1 MFVILLIGVVLG
13 VAYDARARGGN
24 PWLWGAAAAFGLAL
38 FPILGGL
45 IYRIPGNRFQGDGVL
60 WSYTGAFFSDG
71 DRCWVCPFS
80 PGRPQAI
87 VIRLTLCGQLR
98 PSS

>member
-45 IYRIPGNRFQGDGVL
+45 IYRTPGNRFQGDGVF
-60 WSYTGAFFSDG
+60 WSYTGAFFWMVIVAG
-71 DRCWVCPFS
+71 CARFRLG
-80 PGRPQAI
+80 GRRRQ
-87 VIRLTLCGQLR
+87 
-98 PSS
+98 S

>member
-45 IYRIPGNRFQGDGVL
+45 IYRTPGNRFQGDGVF
-60 WSYTGAFFSDG
+60 WSYTAALFWMVIVAGCARFRLG
-71 DRCWVCPFS
+71 
-80 PGRPQAI
+80 GR
-87 VIRLTLCGQLR
+87 RGQ
-98 PSS
+98 S